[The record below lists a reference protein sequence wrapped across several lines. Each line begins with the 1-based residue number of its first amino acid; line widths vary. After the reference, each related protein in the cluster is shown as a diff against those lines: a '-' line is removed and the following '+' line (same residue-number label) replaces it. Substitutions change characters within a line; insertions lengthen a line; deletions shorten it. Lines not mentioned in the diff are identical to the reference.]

1 MNQEGGIDV
10 YNFLHMVRGSANG
23 EESNTDCL
31 GVDVDDLVLEDEYAE
46 WEPSPEHNSSFDKPS
61 FEDSAE
67 FENCLDNLP
76 GESTWE
82 KVSAFNSGSSGGW
95 DVDKNAGTTTGKGD
109 VWSGWGRDKA
119 ENQDAPS
126 LKPPEDSAGSGG
138 WDSVPAWG
146 TGDKKTTND
155 WGRDKAGKQDVPSLK
170 PQEDSAGSG
179 GWDAVPAWG
188 TSDKKTANDWGRDKA
203 VKQDAPSLKPQEDSA
218 GSGGWDA
225 VPAWGTG
232 NKKTTNDWGRDKAVK
247 QDVPSLK
254 PQEDSAG
261 SGGWDSVPA
270 WGPSE
275 KKTAGD
281 SVSSDWGALKSEQ
294 RDIISTK
301 AQEDSFRSDGW
312 DVAASWEKGTA
323 AKSESSGWG
332 TKKAEAGVVISEK
345 DDSFRSDVSV
355 PWEKKTAEKS
365 ESSLWGTKKAEASDV
380 ISSENVS
387 SGWGMGGNKSR
398 DSFVSAKVQENSP
411 RARSWDAAT
420 PWGKKAGAGDESQ
433 PCRNDGKP
441 LRDRSTE
448 PFDWDKKRTQE
459 RVQSTSSGDWTRDEH
474 PSQSVDVESPANKKL
489 TQETVQST
497 PGWASSTAE
506 DSSRDEHSSLTV
518 DVDSPANSNP
528 WGQVKSPESS
538 QGWGSQNESKHGWGS
553 PNAGSGNESDR
564 HNNQWGRGSMEFKKN
579 RFEGSKGWGTNNG
592 EWKSKNRPAKSP
604 GPGRTHDD
612 AGAGGIFTAT
622 RQRLDMFTSEEQDV
636 LVEIEQIMQDI
647 RKIMHRTG
655 YVFHGLYLYSS
666 KQCVLVVVFVAKQLD
681 NMG

>member
-1 MNQEGGIDV
+1 
-10 YNFLHMVRGSANG
+10 MVRGSANG

-179 GWDAVPAWG
+179 GWD
-188 TSDKKTANDWGRDKA
+188 
-203 VKQDAPSLKPQEDSA
+203 
-218 GSGGWDA
+218 
-225 VPAWGTG
+225 
-232 NKKTTNDWGRDKAVK
+232 
-247 QDVPSLK
+247 
-254 PQEDSAG
+254 
-261 SGGWDSVPA
+261 SVPA

-275 KKTAGD
+275 KKTTGD

>member
-1 MNQEGGIDV
+1 
-10 YNFLHMVRGSANG
+10 MVRGSANG

-119 ENQDAPS
+119 ENQDALS

-146 TGDKKTTND
+146 TSDKKTTND

-179 GWDAVPAWG
+179 GWD
-188 TSDKKTANDWGRDKA
+188 
-203 VKQDAPSLKPQEDSA
+203 
-218 GSGGWDA
+218 
-225 VPAWGTG
+225 
-232 NKKTTNDWGRDKAVK
+232 
-247 QDVPSLK
+247 
-254 PQEDSAG
+254 
-261 SGGWDSVPA
+261 SVPA

-275 KKTAGD
+275 KKTTGD

-538 QGWGSQNESKHGWGS
+538 QGWGSQNDSKHGWGS

>member
-1 MNQEGGIDV
+1 
-10 YNFLHMVRGSANG
+10 MVRGSANG

-146 TGDKKTTND
+146 TG
-155 WGRDKAGKQDVPSLK
+155 
-170 PQEDSAGSG
+170 
-179 GWDAVPAWG
+179 
-188 TSDKKTANDWGRDKA
+188 
-203 VKQDAPSLKPQEDSA
+203 
-218 GSGGWDA
+218 
-225 VPAWGTG
+225 

-261 SGGWDSVPA
+261 SGSRDSVPA
-270 WGPSE
+270 WGTSE
-275 KKTAGD
+275 KKITGD

-332 TKKAEAGVVISEK
+332 TKKAEAGVLISEK
-345 DDSFRSDVSV
+345 NDSFRSDVSV

-538 QGWGSQNESKHGWGS
+538 QGWGSQNDSKHGWGS

>member
-119 ENQDAPS
+119 ENQDALS

-146 TGDKKTTND
+146 TGNKKTTND
-155 WGRDKAGKQDVPSLK
+155 WGRDKAGKQD
-170 PQEDSAGSG
+170 D
-179 GWDAVPAWG
+179 
-188 TSDKKTANDWGRDKA
+188 
-203 VKQDAPSLKPQEDSA
+203 
-218 GSGGWDA
+218 
-225 VPAWGTG
+225 
-232 NKKTTNDWGRDKAVK
+232 
-247 QDVPSLK
+247 PSLK

-275 KKTAGD
+275 KKTTGD

-332 TKKAEAGVVISEK
+332 TKKAEAGVLISEK
-345 DDSFRSDVSV
+345 NDSFRSDVSV

-666 KQCVLVVVFVAKQLD
+666 KQCVLVVVVFVAKQLD

>member
-1 MNQEGGIDV
+1 
-10 YNFLHMVRGSANG
+10 MVRGSANG

-146 TGDKKTTND
+146 TG
-155 WGRDKAGKQDVPSLK
+155 
-170 PQEDSAGSG
+170 
-179 GWDAVPAWG
+179 
-188 TSDKKTANDWGRDKA
+188 
-203 VKQDAPSLKPQEDSA
+203 
-218 GSGGWDA
+218 
-225 VPAWGTG
+225 

-275 KKTAGD
+275 KKTTGD

-506 DSSRDEHSSLTV
+506 DSSRDEHSSLTM

>member
-1 MNQEGGIDV
+1 M
-10 YNFLHMVRGSANG
+10 
-23 EESNTDCL
+23 
-31 GVDVDDLVLEDEYAE
+31 
-46 WEPSPEHNSSFDKPS
+46 
-61 FEDSAE
+61 
-67 FENCLDNLP
+67 
-76 GESTWE
+76 
-82 KVSAFNSGSSGGW
+82 
-95 DVDKNAGTTTGKGD
+95 
-109 VWSGWGRDKA
+109 
-119 ENQDAPS
+119 
-126 LKPPEDSAGSGG
+126 
-138 WDSVPAWG
+138 
-146 TGDKKTTND
+146 
-155 WGRDKAGKQDVPSLK
+155 
-170 PQEDSAGSG
+170 
-179 GWDAVPAWG
+179 
-188 TSDKKTANDWGRDKA
+188 
-203 VKQDAPSLKPQEDSA
+203 
-218 GSGGWDA
+218 
-225 VPAWGTG
+225 
-232 NKKTTNDWGRDKAVK
+232 
-247 QDVPSLK
+247 
-254 PQEDSAG
+254 
-261 SGGWDSVPA
+261 PA

-275 KKTAGD
+275 KKTTGD